1 MRPAAARTGV
11 ALAALGALS
20 YGVTVVVGRDLAGA
34 GVSSSAALGWRFGT
48 GGLFLLG
55 LLRLRRAPL
64 LPARGEV
71 AKVFLL
77 GAVGYATESTFFYL
91 ALERGTAAATALI
104 FYIYPA
110 IVTVIELAR
119 GRERAELVTLLALAL
134 SVTGTAV
141 VVAGGRDVAISPGG
155 AVFALAAASTFA
167 AYLLVG
173 RDLGTRSDAMTIA
186 CWVALGAAVSN
197 LGRGLL
203 AADVTIGSHRW
214 LEVAL
219 YGAATAAAFS
229 LMFAAIER
237 IGATRAAV
245 VMSLEAFS
253 AVVLGAVLLGEE
265 LRAIQLL
272 GGAAVLGAA
281 TLIGTRAA
289 PVPVPLEAAEP
300 P

>member
-1 MRPAAARTGV
+1 MARAGV

-34 GVSSSAALGWRFGT
+34 GVSSSAALGWRFAT
-48 GGLFLLG
+48 GGVLLFG

-64 LPARGEV
+64 LPARGELP
-71 AKVFLL
+71 KVFLL

-104 FYIYPA
+104 FYVYPA
-110 IVTVIELAR
+110 IVTAAELVR
-119 GRERAELVTLLALAL
+119 GRERAEVPTLAALAL
-134 SVTGTAV
+134 SVSGTAV
-141 VVAGGRDVAISPGG
+141 VVAGSGDVTISPAG
-155 AVFALAAASTFA
+155 AAFALAAASTFA

-173 RDLGTRSDAMTIA
+173 RDLGEGGDPMTTA
-186 CWVALGAAVSN
+186 CWVALGAAASN
-197 LGRGLL
+197 LARGTIG
-203 AADVTIGSHRW
+203 ADVTISSDRW
-214 LEVAL
+214 AEVAV

-253 AVVLGAVLLGEE
+253 AVVLGVVLLGEN
-265 LRAIQLL
+265 LRAVQLV
-272 GGAAVLGAA
+272 GGVGVLAAA
-281 TLIGTRAA
+281 TLIGTRHTPS
-289 PVPVPLEAAEP
+289 PVAVDVAEP